1 MNARESENYLPIS
14 RSSMH
19 QNSGDIFRPRYVGD
33 DFFRIETSLV
43 QSNSRSLRDLKSYIC
58 NFRCAEKKILVSM
71 SEEI

>member
-1 MNARESENYLPIS
+1 MLANLKIIYRFHAHPV
-14 RSSMH
+14 H
-19 QNSGDIFRPRYVGD
+19 QNIFGPRYVGD